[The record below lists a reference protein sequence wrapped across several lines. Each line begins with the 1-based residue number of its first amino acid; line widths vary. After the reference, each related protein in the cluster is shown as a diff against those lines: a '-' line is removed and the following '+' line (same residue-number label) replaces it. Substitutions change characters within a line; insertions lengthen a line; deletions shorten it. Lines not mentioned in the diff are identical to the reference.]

1 MDRYSVIDT
10 KLPREFVLLQ
20 GEGCRWRKCTFC
32 NYHEDC
38 SDEPYNINKEV
49 LQRVTGCYDI
59 LDIINSGS
67 AMELDEKTVSLIKE
81 IVKEKAI
88 HTLWFEAHYMYRNKL
103 NDFARQFAPAK
114 VKFRCGIESFDAQL
128 RSSWNKGVA
137 DSVTAADVAKHF
149 QGICLLCCTVG
160 DSRKRI
166 IDDIA
171 TAKRY
176 FEYFSVNVFC
186 NNGTSVQRDE
196 NLVEWFRNEI
206 YPSLA
211 KEDGVEVLL
220 ENTDLGVG

>member
-1 MDRYSVIDT
+1 
-10 KLPREFVLLQ
+10 
-20 GEGCRWRKCTFC
+20 
-32 NYHEDC
+32 
-38 SDEPYNINKEV
+38 
-49 LQRVTGCYDI
+49 
-59 LDIINSGS
+59 
-67 AMELDEKTVSLIKE
+67 MELDEKTVSLIKV